1 LNEFI
6 ERTEIKEIS
15 QEYWQ
20 EAKKTLDRENFT
32 AKHLL
37 NL

>member
-20 EAKKTLDRENFT
+20 EAKKRLTVKILQPSIY
-32 AKHLL
+32 
-37 NL
+37 